1 MDVKSCRRYR
11 VRKESL
17 CLKVKL
23 LLGFASG
30 DFHPSQCH
38 SCSRRAAGGLIQCRV
53 SSLLYAEL
61 FLTPAFRCGLAASA
75 VQGWSPPGA
84 AGARI
89 PSWPALPCAAGRAP
103 CVARGHA
110 HALARHEDAGFA
122 FYSFSYPATPFLL
135 PSNHYKTGTNECVTL
150 NHETT

>member
-1 MDVKSCRRYR
+1 MDVKSCHRYR

-75 VQGWSPPGA
+75 VQGWSPPGCSRRPDPLLA
-84 AGARI
+84 GPALHCREGSVHGTRARTRAGAARRRWVHFLFLFLPPHPLS
-89 PSWPALPCAAGRAP
+89 PSL
-103 CVARGHA
+103 
-110 HALARHEDAGFA
+110 
-122 FYSFSYPATPFLL
+122 
-135 PSNHYKTGTNECVTL
+135 
-150 NHETT
+150 